1 MAWTAIATGII
12 SALGNGI
19 TGFFSA
25 KEKGMENIHT
35 AIEAIEKTN
44 SSAAAKEKAIAT
56 VIQSEARSGY
66 WLSAVWRPLLMT
78 VLAGIVVAYVFGF
91 TTPNMMAE
99 IPESSMLGSM
109 FELLKI
115 GVMGYMPLRTV
126 EKIVDKVQVGK
137 IINAIFDKKK

>member
-1 MAWTAIATGII
+1 MWTALITGLF
-12 SALGNGI
+12 SALGNGV

-25 KEKGMENIHT
+25 KEKKAETIAGAVD
-35 AIEAIEKTN
+35 AIQKTN
-44 SSAAAKEKAIAT
+44 ASAEAKEKAIAA
-56 VIQSEARSGY
+56 VVQAEVNSGY

-78 VLAGIVVAYVFGF
+78 VLAGIMIAYVFGF

-99 IPESSMLGSM
+99 IPESSMLGSL

-126 EKIVDKVQVGK
+126 EKIVDKIQISK
-137 IINAIFDKKK
+137 IVNKLLEK